1 MGSLPETAMRR
12 KTCKPDAGNA
22 ENESKYLSYS
32 ALPAWL
38 RENKYILTGYRQEM
52 GDFSKCF
59 QSVFGLHNETVN
71 IWTHLVGFLVFGILT
86 ILFYVRPFCELC
98 HRNIEGREKIIF
110 LLFFMGAT
118 TCLFMSPPSHTVSCH
133 SQPVNRY
140 FKKLD
145 YTGIV
150 CLIVGSFVPFL
161 YYGFYC
167 QPLIKQLYLV
177 VIIVLGLCT
186 MCVIMMDRF
195 GRPEYKKA
203 RALLFVLL
211 GGFGFIPGYHCIAL
225 NGWENAVENL
235 HIDGLL
241 VKGLTYIFGAILYGL
256 RIPERFCPGRC
267 DIWFQSHQI
276 FHILVVVAALIHY
289 KTIGS
294 LALYRLTQDG
304 QCSLEDG
311 NKS

>member
-12 KTCKPDAGNA
+12 KTCKPDAENA
-22 ENESKYLSYS
+22 ENGPKYLSYS

-38 RENKYILTGYRQEM
+38 RDNKYILTGYRQEM

-59 QSVFGLHNETVN
+59 QSAFGLHNETVN
-71 IWTHLVGFLVFGILT
+71 IWTHLVGFLVFSILT
-86 ILFYVRPFCELC
+86 IIFYVRPFCELC
-98 HRNIEGREKIIF
+98 HSNIEGGEKLIF
-110 LLFFMGAT
+110 LFFFMGAT
-118 TCLFMSPPSHTVSCH
+118 TCLFMSATYHTVSCH
-133 SQPVNRY
+133 SQPVNRH

-167 QPLIKQLYLV
+167 QPLIRQLYLV

-195 GRPEYKKA
+195 GSPEYKKV

-211 GGFGFIPGYHCIAL
+211 GGFGFILGYHCIA
-225 NGWENAVENL
+225 
-235 HIDGLL
+235 
-241 VKGLTYIFGAILYGL
+241 LYGL

-304 QCSLEDG
+304 QCSLEEETIV
-311 NKS
+311 